1 MTGILRKSCIAAI
14 LCALFLCTL
23 RADEPQKKQEA
34 DAKEEEQ
41 QDELVVSADRMEMQL
56 DGRTVELT
64 GNVRVEDS
72 NMSLTALKMMVYL
85 TEAEKDS
92 GKDGEKKKEAANDE
106 QKKESVNDEQ
116 KKETANGKQKK
127 DEKNDEDASHS
138 NMKLQRIEADGE
150 VVLRKLDGTESAMG
164 DHAVYDVKDDTILM
178 TGNCSIIQGKNTM
191 MGDKVVYDRKKAKI
205 NIQKPRLT
213 IQIDKKGGKNNG
225 ALGNFFTDKD
235 EKDDKKDKDVKDVK
249 QETDVKDEKGVKE
262 EKKDVKDEKVIKEDN
277 APKDTKATK
286 EDKTDK
292 EKPKEDKTV
301 ETKPKEDKAVETK
314 PKEDKAVETKPKED
328 KKAKKS
334 FWTWD

>member
-1 MTGILRKSCIAAI
+1 MTWILRKSCIATI
-14 LCALFLCTL
+14 LCALFLCSSW
-23 RADEPQKKQEA
+23 ADEPPKKQEA
-34 DAKEEEQ
+34 DDAEEEQ

-85 TEAEKDS
+85 TESEKDNE
-92 GKDGEKKKEAANDE
+92 KDGEKKE
-106 QKKESVNDEQ
+106 
-116 KKETANGKQKK
+116 
-127 DEKNDEDASHS
+127 EKNGDDVSHS

-191 MGDKVVYDRKKAKI
+191 LGDKVVYDRKKAKI

-213 IQIDKKGGKNNG
+213 IQLDKKGGKNSG
-225 ALGNFFTDKD
+225 ALGNIFSEKD

-249 QETDVKDEKGVKE
+249 EADVKDEKVVKE
-262 EKKDVKDEKVIKEDN
+262 EKKEAAVKEEKVIKEDN
-277 APKDTKATK
+277 ASKDKQALK

-292 EKPKEDKTV
+292 EKPKEDKAV
-301 ETKPKEDKAVETK
+301 ENKPKEDKAVEDK
-314 PKEDKAVETKPKED
+314 PKEDKAAETKPKED

>member
-1 MTGILRKSCIAAI
+1 MTWILRKSCIAII

-23 RADEPQKKQEA
+23 RADEPPKKSEA
-34 DAKEEEQ
+34 DDAEEE

-85 TEAEKDS
+85 TESEKDNE
-92 GKDGEKKKEAANDE
+92 KDGEKKE
-106 QKKESVNDEQ
+106 
-116 KKETANGKQKK
+116 
-127 DEKNDEDASHS
+127 EKNGDDISHS

-191 MGDKVVYDRKKAKI
+191 LGDKVVYDRKKAKI

-213 IQIDKKGGKNNG
+213 IQIEKKGGKNGG
-225 ALGNFFTDKD
+225 ALGNIFSDKD
-235 EKDDKKDKDVKDVK
+235 DKDDKDDKKVKDVK
-249 QETDVKDEKGVKE
+249 EN
-262 EKKDVKDEKVIKEDN
+262 DVKDEKVVKEEKKGNDNKDEKVIKDDN
-277 APKDTKATK
+277 ATKDQKAPQD
-286 EDKTDK
+286 DKTDK
-292 EKPKEDKTV
+292 EKPKEDKAA
-301 ETKPKEDKAVETK
+301 EDKPKEDKAVE
-314 PKEDKAVETKPKED
+314 DKPKED
-328 KKAKKS
+328 KKAKKG
-334 FWTWD
+334 FWRWD

>member
-1 MTGILRKSCIAAI
+1 MTWILRKSCIATI

-23 RADEPQKKQEA
+23 WADEPSKKQEA
-34 DAKEEEQ
+34 DDAEEEQ

-85 TEAEKDS
+85 TESEKDNE
-92 GKDGEKKKEAANDE
+92 KDGEKKE
-106 QKKESVNDEQ
+106 
-116 KKETANGKQKK
+116 
-127 DEKNDEDASHS
+127 EKNGDDVSHS

-191 MGDKVVYDRKKAKI
+191 LGDKVVYDRKKAKI

-213 IQIDKKGGKNNG
+213 IQLDKKGGKNSG
-225 ALGNFFTDKD
+225 ALGNIFSEKD

-249 QETDVKDEKGVKE
+249 ETDVKDEKVVKE
-262 EKKDVKDEKVIKEDN
+262 EKKEADVKDEKVIKDDN
-277 APKDTKATK
+277 ATKDKQAPKD
-286 EDKTDK
+286 
-292 EKPKEDKTV
+292 DKTV
-301 ETKPKEDKAVETK
+301 ENKPKEDKAVENK
-314 PKEDKAVETKPKED
+314 PKEDKAVENKPKEDKAVENKPKED

>member
-1 MTGILRKSCIAAI
+1 MTWILRKSCIATI

-23 RADEPQKKQEA
+23 WADEPSKKQEA
-34 DAKEEEQ
+34 DDAEEEQ

-85 TEAEKDS
+85 TEDEKDS
-92 GKDGEKKKEAANDE
+92 EKKDEKSKEAANDE
-106 QKKESVNDEQ
+106 QKKEE
-116 KKETANGKQKK
+116 KK
-127 DEKNDEDASHS
+127 DEDAAHS

-225 ALGNFFTDKD
+225 ALGNFFSDKDDKDVKEEKKGNDGKD
-235 EKDDKKDKDVKDVK
+235 EKVVKEEKKENDVKDVKDVK
-249 QETDVKDEKGVKE
+249 NGNDG
-262 EKKDVKDEKVIKEDN
+262 KDEKVIKDDN
-277 APKDTKATK
+277 APKDKKATK
-286 EDKTDK
+286 EDKA
-292 EKPKEDKTV
+292 V
-301 ETKPKEDKAVETK
+301 EAKPKEDKAVEAK
-314 PKEDKAVETKPKED
+314 PKEDKAVEAKPKED
-328 KKAKKS
+328 KKAKKG

>member
-1 MTGILRKSCIAAI
+1 MTWILRKSCIATI
-14 LCALFLCTL
+14 LCALFLCSSW
-23 RADEPQKKQEA
+23 ADEPPKKQEA
-34 DAKEEEQ
+34 DDAEEEQ

-85 TEAEKDS
+85 TESEKDNE
-92 GKDGEKKKEAANDE
+92 KDGEKKE
-106 QKKESVNDEQ
+106 
-116 KKETANGKQKK
+116 
-127 DEKNDEDASHS
+127 EKNGDDVSHS

-191 MGDKVVYDRKKAKI
+191 LGDKVVYDRKKAKI

-213 IQIDKKGGKNNG
+213 IQLDKKGGKNSG
-225 ALGNFFTDKD
+225 ALGNIFSEKD

-249 QETDVKDEKGVKE
+249 EIDVKDEIVVKE
-262 EKKDVKDEKVIKEDN
+262 EKKEAAVKDEKVIKDDN
-277 APKDTKATK
+277 ATKDKQAPKD
-286 EDKTDK
+286 
-292 EKPKEDKTV
+292 DKTV
-301 ETKPKEDKAVETK
+301 ENKPKEDKAVE
-314 PKEDKAVETKPKED
+314 
-328 KKAKKS
+328 
-334 FWTWD
+334 

>member
-1 MTGILRKSCIAAI
+1 MTWILRKSCIATI
-14 LCALFLCTL
+14 LCALFLCTS
-23 RADEPQKKQEA
+23 RADEPPKKEA
-34 DAKEEEQ
+34 DNADEEQ

-85 TEAEKDS
+85 TESEKDNE
-92 GKDGEKKKEAANDE
+92 KDGE
-106 QKKESVNDEQ
+106 QKKEPQ
-116 KKETANGKQKK
+116 K
-127 DEKNDEDASHS
+127 DEDASHS

-225 ALGNFFTDKD
+225 ALGNIFTDKD
-235 EKDDKKDKDVKDVK
+235 EKDDKKSDNKPQDDKQVEDKPKDDKQVKDK
-249 QETDVKDEKGVKE
+249 
-262 EKKDVKDEKVIKEDN
+262 
-277 APKDTKATK
+277 PKDDKAV
-286 EDKTDK
+286 EDKPKDDK
-292 EKPKEDKTV
+292 AVEVKPKDNKPAEVKPKEDKTV
-301 ETKPKEDKAVETK
+301 NDKPKSEKQVEDKT
-314 PKEDKAVETKPKED
+314 KED
-328 KKAKKS
+328 KKVEDKTKDDGKKRR
-334 FWTWD
+334 FFNW

>member
-1 MTGILRKSCIAAI
+1 MCT
-14 LCALFLCTL
+14 LFICTL
-23 RADEPQKKQEA
+23 RADEAPKKQVTQE
-34 DAKEEEQ
+34 EEEQ

-85 TEAEKDS
+85 TESEKDNE
-92 GKDGEKKKEAANDE
+92 KDGE
-106 QKKESVNDEQ
+106 QKKEP
-116 KKETANGKQKK
+116 KK
-127 DEKNDEDASHS
+127 DEDASHS

-225 ALGNFFTDKD
+225 ALGNIFTDKD
-235 EKDDKKDKDVKDVK
+235 EKDDKKSDNKSQDDKQVEDKPKDDKQVKDK
-249 QETDVKDEKGVKE
+249 TKDDKTV
-262 EKKDVKDEKVIKEDN
+262 EDK
-277 APKDTKATK
+277 PKDDKAVEVK
-286 EDKTDK
+286 PKDNKPAEV
-292 EKPKEDKTV
+292 KPKEDKTV
-301 ETKPKEDKAVETK
+301 NDKPKAEKQVENKT
-314 PKEDKAVETKPKED
+314 KED
-328 KKAKKS
+328 KKVEDKTKDDGKKRR
-334 FWTWD
+334 FFNW

>member
-1 MTGILRKSCIAAI
+1 MTWILRKSCIATI
-14 LCALFLCTL
+14 LCALFLCPSW
-23 RADEPQKKQEA
+23 ADEPPKKEA

-85 TEAEKDS
+85 TEDEKDS
-92 GKDGEKKKEAANDE
+92 EKKDEKSKEAANDE
-106 QKKESVNDEQ
+106 QKKEE
-116 KKETANGKQKK
+116 KK
-127 DEKNDEDASHS
+127 DEDAAHS

-225 ALGNFFTDKD
+225 ALGNFFSDKDDKDVKEEKKGNDGKD
-235 EKDDKKDKDVKDVK
+235 EKVVKEEKKENDVKDVKDVK
-249 QETDVKDEKGVKE
+249 NGNDG
-262 EKKDVKDEKVIKEDN
+262 KDEKVIKDDN
-277 APKDTKATK
+277 APKDKKATK
-286 EDKTDK
+286 EDKA
-292 EKPKEDKTV
+292 V
-301 ETKPKEDKAVETK
+301 EAKPKEDKAVEAK
-314 PKEDKAVETKPKED
+314 PKEDKAVEAKPKED
-328 KKAKKS
+328 KKAKKG

>member
-1 MTGILRKSCIAAI
+1 MTWILRKSCIATI
-14 LCALFLCTL
+14 LCALFLCSSW
-23 RADEPQKKQEA
+23 ADEPPKKEA

-85 TEAEKDS
+85 TEDEKES
-92 GKDGEKKKEAANDE
+92 EKKDEKNKEAANDE
-106 QKKESVNDEQ
+106 QKKEE
-116 KKETANGKQKK
+116 KK
-127 DEKNDEDASHS
+127 DEDAAHS

-213 IQIDKKGGKNNG
+213 IQLDKKGGKNGG
-225 ALGNFFTDKD
+225 ALGNIFSDKD
-235 EKDDKKDKDVKDVK
+235 EKDAPKDKDVKDVK
-249 QETDVKDEKGVKE
+249 ETGVKDEKVVKE
-262 EKKDVKDEKVIKEDN
+262 EKKENDVKNEKVIKDDN
-277 APKDTKATK
+277 APTDKQAPK

-292 EKPKEDKTV
+292 EKPKEDKAV
-301 ETKPKEDKAVETK
+301 EARPKEDKAVE
-314 PKEDKAVETKPKED
+314 AKPKED
-328 KKAKKS
+328 KKAKKG

>member
-1 MTGILRKSCIAAI
+1 MTWILRKSCIATI
-14 LCALFLCTL
+14 LCALFVCTL
-23 RADEPQKKQEA
+23 WADEPSKKQEA
-34 DAKEEEQ
+34 DDAEEEQ

-85 TEAEKDS
+85 TESEKDNE
-92 GKDGEKKKEAANDE
+92 KEGEKKEE
-106 QKKESVNDEQ
+106 KKGD
-116 KKETANGKQKK
+116 
-127 DEKNDEDASHS
+127 DASHS

-191 MGDKVVYDRKKAKI
+191 LGDKVVYDRKKAKI

-213 IQIDKKGGKNNG
+213 IQLDKKGGKSGG
-225 ALGNFFTDKD
+225 ALGNIFSEKD

-249 QETDVKDEKGVKE
+249 ETDAKDEKVVKE
-262 EKKDVKDEKVIKEDN
+262 EKEENDVKEEKVIKDDN
-277 APKDTKATK
+277 APKDKQEPK

-292 EKPKEDKTV
+292 EKPKEDKAV
-301 ETKPKEDKAVETK
+301 EDKPKEDNAVE
-314 PKEDKAVETKPKED
+314 DKPKED
-328 KKAKKS
+328 KKAKRG
-334 FWTWD
+334 FWTW

>member
-1 MTGILRKSCIAAI
+1 MTWILRKSCIATI

-23 RADEPQKKQEA
+23 WADEPSKKQEA
-34 DAKEEEQ
+34 DDAEEEQ

-85 TEAEKDS
+85 TESEKDNE
-92 GKDGEKKKEAANDE
+92 KDGEKKE
-106 QKKESVNDEQ
+106 
-116 KKETANGKQKK
+116 
-127 DEKNDEDASHS
+127 EKNGDDVSHS

-191 MGDKVVYDRKKAKI
+191 LGDKVVYDRKKAKI

-213 IQIDKKGGKNNG
+213 IQLDKKGGKNSG
-225 ALGNFFTDKD
+225 ALGNIFSEKD

-249 QETDVKDEKGVKE
+249 ET
-262 EKKDVKDEKVIKEDN
+262 DVKDEKVIKEEKKEADVKDEKVIKDDN
-277 APKDTKATK
+277 ATKDKQAPKD
-286 EDKTDK
+286 
-292 EKPKEDKTV
+292 DKTV
-301 ETKPKEDKAVETK
+301 ENKPKEDKAVENK
-314 PKEDKAVETKPKED
+314 PKEDKAVEEKPKEDKAVENKPKED

>member
-1 MTGILRKSCIAAI
+1 MTWILRKSCIATI

-23 RADEPQKKQEA
+23 WADEPSKKQEA
-34 DAKEEEQ
+34 DDAEEEQ

-85 TEAEKDS
+85 TESEKDNE
-92 GKDGEKKKEAANDE
+92 KDGEKKE
-106 QKKESVNDEQ
+106 
-116 KKETANGKQKK
+116 
-127 DEKNDEDASHS
+127 EKNGDDVSHS

-191 MGDKVVYDRKKAKI
+191 LGDKVVYDRKKAKI

-213 IQIDKKGGKNNG
+213 IQLDKKGGKNSG
-225 ALGNFFTDKD
+225 ALGNIFSEKD

-249 QETDVKDEKGVKE
+249 ETDVKDEKVVKE
-262 EKKDVKDEKVIKEDN
+262 EKKEADVKDEKVIKDDN
-277 APKDTKATK
+277 ATKDKQAPKD
-286 EDKTDK
+286 
-292 EKPKEDKTV
+292 DKTV
-301 ETKPKEDKAVETK
+301 ENKPKEDKAVENK
-314 PKEDKAVETKPKED
+314 PKEDKAVEEKPKEDKAVENKPKED

>member
-1 MTGILRKSCIAAI
+1 MTWILRKSCIVTI
-14 LCALFLCTL
+14 LCALFLCSSW
-23 RADEPQKKQEA
+23 ADEPPKKQEA
-34 DAKEEEQ
+34 DDAEEEQ

-92 GKDGEKKKEAANDE
+92 EKKDEKNKEAANDE
-106 QKKESVNDEQ
+106 QKIEE
-116 KKETANGKQKK
+116 KQ
-127 DEKNDEDASHS
+127 DEDAAHS

-235 EKDDKKDKDVKDVK
+235 DKDDKKDKDVKDVK
-249 QETDVKDEKGVKE
+249 QETDVKDEKVVKE
-262 EKKDVKDEKVIKEDN
+262 EKKEADVKDEKVIKEDN

-286 EDKTDK
+286 DNKTDK
-292 EKPKEDKTV
+292 EKPKEDKAV
-301 ETKPKEDKAVETK
+301 ENKPKEDKAVEDK

>member
-1 MTGILRKSCIAAI
+1 MTWILRKSCIATI
-14 LCALFLCTL
+14 LCALFVCTL
-23 RADEPQKKQEA
+23 WADEPSKKQEA
-34 DAKEEEQ
+34 DDAEEEQ

-85 TEAEKDS
+85 TESEKDNE
-92 GKDGEKKKEAANDE
+92 KEGEKKEE
-106 QKKESVNDEQ
+106 KKGD
-116 KKETANGKQKK
+116 
-127 DEKNDEDASHS
+127 DASHS

-191 MGDKVVYDRKKAKI
+191 LGDKVVYDRKKAKI

-213 IQIDKKGGKNNG
+213 IQLDKKGGKSGG
-225 ALGNFFTDKD
+225 ALGNIFSEKD
-235 EKDDKKDKDVKDVK
+235 EKDDKKDKDVK
-249 QETDVKDEKGVKE
+249 ENDVKDEKVVKE
-262 EKKDVKDEKVIKEDN
+262 EKKENDVKDEKVIKDDN
-277 APKDTKATK
+277 APKDKQEPK

-292 EKPKEDKTV
+292 EKPKEDKAV
-301 ETKPKEDKAVETK
+301 EDKPKEDNAVE
-314 PKEDKAVETKPKED
+314 DKPKED
-328 KKAKKS
+328 KKAKRG
-334 FWTWD
+334 FWTW

>member
-1 MTGILRKSCIAAI
+1 MTWILRKSCITTI
-14 LCALFLCTL
+14 LCALFLCSSW
-23 RADEPQKKQEA
+23 ADEPPKKEA

-85 TEAEKDS
+85 TEDEKES
-92 GKDGEKKKEAANDE
+92 EKKDEKNKEAANDAK
-106 QKKESVNDEQ
+106 KKEE
-116 KKETANGKQKK
+116 KK
-127 DEKNDEDASHS
+127 DEDAAHS

-235 EKDDKKDKDVKDVK
+235 DKDVKEEKKGNDGKDEKVVKEEKKENDVQDVKDVKDVK
-249 QETDVKDEKGVKE
+249 NGNDG
-262 EKKDVKDEKVIKEDN
+262 KDEKVIKDDN
-277 APKDTKATK
+277 APKDKKATK
-286 EDKTDK
+286 EDKA
-292 EKPKEDKTV
+292 V
-301 ETKPKEDKAVETK
+301 EAKPKEDKAVEAR
-314 PKEDKAVETKPKED
+314 PKEDKAVEAKPKED
-328 KKAKKS
+328 KKAKKG

>member
-1 MTGILRKSCIAAI
+1 MTWILRKSCIATI
-14 LCALFLCTL
+14 LCALFLCSSW
-23 RADEPQKKQEA
+23 ADEPPKKQEA
-34 DAKEEEQ
+34 DDAEEEQ

-85 TEAEKDS
+85 TESEKDNE
-92 GKDGEKKKEAANDE
+92 KDGEKKE
-106 QKKESVNDEQ
+106 
-116 KKETANGKQKK
+116 
-127 DEKNDEDASHS
+127 EKNGDDVSHS

-191 MGDKVVYDRKKAKI
+191 LGDKVVYDRKKAKI

-213 IQIDKKGGKNNG
+213 IQLDKKGGKNSG
-225 ALGNFFTDKD
+225 ALGNIFSEKD

-249 QETDVKDEKGVKE
+249 EADVKDEKVVKE
-262 EKKDVKDEKVIKEDN
+262 EKKEAAVKEEKVIKEDN
-277 APKDTKATK
+277 ASKDKQALK

-292 EKPKEDKTV
+292 EKPKEDKAV
-301 ETKPKEDKAVETK
+301 ENKPKEDKAVENK
-314 PKEDKAVETKPKED
+314 PKEDQ
-328 KKAKKS
+328 KAKKS

>member
-1 MTGILRKSCIAAI
+1 MTWILRKSCIATI

-23 RADEPQKKQEA
+23 WADEPSKKQEA
-34 DAKEEEQ
+34 DDAEEEQ

-85 TEAEKDS
+85 TESEKENE
-92 GKDGEKKKEAANDE
+92 KEGEKKEE
-106 QKKESVNDEQ
+106 KKGD
-116 KKETANGKQKK
+116 
-127 DEKNDEDASHS
+127 DASHS

-191 MGDKVVYDRKKAKI
+191 LGDKVVYDRKKAKI

-213 IQIDKKGGKNNG
+213 IQLDKKGGKTSG
-225 ALGNFFTDKD
+225 ALGNIFTDKD
-235 EKDDKKDKDVKDVK
+235 DKDDKKDKDVKDVK
-249 QETDVKDEKGVKE
+249 ENDVKEEKVVKE
-262 EKKDVKDEKVIKEDN
+262 EKKENNVKEEKVIKDDN
-277 APKDTKATK
+277 APKDKQEPK

-292 EKPKEDKTV
+292 EKPKEDKAV
-301 ETKPKEDKAVETK
+301 EDKPKEDNAVE
-314 PKEDKAVETKPKED
+314 DKPKED
-328 KKAKKS
+328 KKAKRG
-334 FWTWD
+334 FWTW